1 MVDRFNMNLLGLNE
15 TLFGLLV
22 MKMQVGRSNAMA
34 RMRGN
39 NAELT
44 KKCLVRLTIEELS
57 LSPMDRAFSCKLLS
71 VLLLMITN
79 DVHQCEVL
87 LGHRACRVLPI
98 LLVKRALNYS
108 VLSPCLLHLLS
119 TALADCVS
127 AIQNKW
133 LVSDILSC
141 VILVAH
147 RALEARVAPE
157 FLQVIL
163 VHLSRLL
170 VSLLFL
176 GNTHG
181 LCI

>member
-1 MVDRFNMNLLGLNE
+1 MVDRFNMDLLGLKE
-15 TLFGLLV
+15 TIFGLLV
-22 MKMQVGRSNAMA
+22 MEVQVGGSNAMA
-34 RMRGN
+34 RMRGYD
-39 NAELT
+39 AQLT
-44 KKCLVRLTIEELS
+44 KKCLIRLTIEELS
-57 LSPMDRAFSCKLLS
+57 LSLMDRAFSCKLLS
-71 VLLLMITN
+71 VLLLIVTN

-108 VLSPCLLHLLS
+108 VLPPCLLHLLS
-119 TALADCVS
+119 TALADSVS

-133 LVSDILSC
+133 LMSDILSC
-141 VILVAH
+141 VVLVAH
-147 RALEARVAPE
+147 RALEARVACE

-163 VHLSRLL
+163 IHLSRLL